1 MYDVE
6 TCIVFEL
13 FDTEIEQRIV
23 KVLTSQVSI
32 SIGRKDF
39 EFTLILN
46 TEHCNIKS
54 TATQIVHHYV
64 FLLVTHLLYSVC

>member
-1 MYDVE
+1 MFYVE
-6 TCIVFEL
+6 ASIVLEL
-13 FDTEIEQRIV
+13 VDTKIEQRIV

-32 SIGRKDF
+32 SIRTQNF

-54 TATQIVHHYV
+54 TAAEIVHHYV
-64 FLLVTHLLYSVC
+64 FFLVTHLLYPVC